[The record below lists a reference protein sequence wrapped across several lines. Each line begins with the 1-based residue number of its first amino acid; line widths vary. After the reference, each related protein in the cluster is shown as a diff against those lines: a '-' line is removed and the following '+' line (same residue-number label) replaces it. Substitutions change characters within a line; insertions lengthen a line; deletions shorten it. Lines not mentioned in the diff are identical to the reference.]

1 MTPVEKLELILEKV
15 KTLEPEQFVLSDFV
29 YEYNDQDGCGTVCC
43 IVGWFPKFFPKSGF
57 IWEHGDLKSKIFES
71 KRIYDIQQH
80 LSQLLNLP
88 INWIEYLFFGDSKR
102 PNKSLPYLAESAYL
116 ARVVYV
122 WEKAIAYLK
131 EHPSIHQEKY
141 SLA

>member
-15 KTLEPEQFVLSDFV
+15 KTLKPEQFVFSDFV
-29 YEYNDQDGCGTVCC
+29 YDYDGQNGCGTVCC
-43 IVGWFPKFFPKSGF
+43 IAGWFPKFFSKSGF

-71 KRIYDIQQH
+71 KRSCDIQKH

-88 INWIEYLFFGDSKR
+88 INWIEYLFFGDSER
-102 PNKSLPYLAESAYL
+102 PNRSLPYLAEDADL
-116 ARVVYV
+116 ARVIYV
-122 WEKAIAYLK
+122 WEKAITYLK
-131 EHPSIHQEKY
+131 KHPSTYQDKY